1 MTREEFRRLPHLVQE
16 GDVQRMGYSARTVA
30 KFVEC
35 GVLARVQPKG
45 TGSARYQKRQLA
57 QLLGWEELLEGKAFE
72 QEPPLLPT
80 KAVHRWTGFSEN
92 TLAKTADAGALR
104 RVQPPGAS
112 TAKYL
117 KADVAAMIGFEQ
129 FV

>member
-1 MTREEFRRLPHLVQE
+1 MQE

-80 KAVHRWTGFSEN
+80 KAVHRWHGFQREYAGQNGGRRRAETG
-92 TLAKTADAGALR
+92 AAAG
-104 RVQPPGAS
+104 G
-112 TAKYL
+112 
-117 KADVAAMIGFEQ
+117 
-129 FV
+129 